1 MQSAIQEE
9 HLFSIKYKLC
19 FFRGFFN
26 ILQYSDWNLSKSMFY
41 ISLILALNVIRM
53 KTPQM
58 VCFHDS
64 FSLVND
70 NFKVDSLM
78 VKSVMLLSYLIVLL
92 RCSHIYI

>member
-1 MQSAIQEE
+1 MQS
-9 HLFSIKYKLC
+9 
-19 FFRGFFN
+19 
-26 ILQYSDWNLSKSMFY
+26 SDWNLSKSMFY

-78 VKSVMLLSYLIVLL
+78 VKSVMLLSYLIV
-92 RCSHIYI
+92 CYVVHIFTFEKINIKALHVWTPTS